1 MVDFDAM
8 AATWDDQPRRRERAR
23 RIAEAVRGAVP
34 LRADMHA
41 LEIGAGTGILSRSL
55 AAELGSVTVTDAS
68 GGMVEAATAALN
80 DARFRHLT
88 AMRLD
93 VEADPLPEERFDLIM
108 SQMALHHMGD
118 VAAVIRRLFEI
129 AAPGAWIALV
139 DLDHDEHGDFH
150 SHMDDFHGHH
160 GFHRSDI
167 ARWLG
172 EAGFVDVATSTALEM
187 DPGADHHH
195 QRFPLFLA
203 VGRKAE

>member
-68 GGMVEAATAALN
+68 GGMVEAATAAL
-80 DARFRHLT
+80 DDDRFRHLT

-118 VAAVIRRLFEI
+118 VAAVICRIFDLTS
-129 AAPGAWIALV
+129 PGGYTALV
-139 DLDHDEHGDFH
+139 DLDHDEQGAYHAGMH
-150 SHMDDFHGHH
+150 DFHGHD
-160 GFHRSDI
+160 GFHREDI
-167 ARWLG
+167 ARWLRD
-172 EAGFVDVATSTALEM
+172 AGFVDVQTSTALDA
-187 DPGADHHH
+187 DPAADHHH
-195 QRFPLFLA
+195 ARFPLFLA
-203 VGRKAE
+203 TGRRPG